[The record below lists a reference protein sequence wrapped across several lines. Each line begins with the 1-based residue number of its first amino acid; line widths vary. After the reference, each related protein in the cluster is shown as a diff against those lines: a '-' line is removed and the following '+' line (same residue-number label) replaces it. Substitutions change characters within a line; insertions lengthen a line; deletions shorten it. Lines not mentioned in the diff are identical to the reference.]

1 MIIDIKVP
9 SPGESIT
16 QVVLSS
22 WLVANGSKVEKDQEI
37 AEIDSDKATL
47 PLYAVES
54 GVISFIASEGDT
66 IAVGAVACSIDTEG
80 VGSENQIPKENIK
93 KEEITVQPETNSE
106 TVKVAEKTD
115 IHISPLARKLL
126 DSKGLNESQFVEILK
141 TMRFGREDVEEALK
155 LADSKKNVPIKE
167 IPKETITNNN
177 SGLSRETEHKKMSP
191 LRVKLAQ
198 RLVAV
203 KNQTAML
210 TTFNEVNMHEVME
223 LRKRNKDKFKEKYGV
238 GLGYMSFFTK
248 AVAVALNEFPAINS
262 MIDGEDMVF
271 HKYIDVSV
279 AVSTPKGLMAPV
291 VRNIENLSIPQIE
304 MEIARLAAKARDGK
318 ISLDEMTGGTF
329 TITNGGVFGSLM
341 STPIINPP
349 QSAIL
354 GMHNIVDRPIAEN
367 GLVVI
372 RPMMYIALSYDHRVV
387 DGKESV
393 SFLVRIKE
401 LLENPERLL
410 TEGKDAGKYL
420 LGL

>member
-9 SPGESIT
+9 SPGESIS
-16 QVVLSS
+16 QVVLST
-22 WLVANGSKVEKDQEI
+22 WLVANGSKVDKDQEI

-47 PLYAVES
+47 PLYATES
-54 GVISFIASEGDT
+54 GIISFKAEEGDT
-66 IAVGAVACSIDTEG
+66 IAVGDVACTINTEG
-80 VGSENQIPKENIK
+80 IVVEKGDNVSENKTLITEIVPEKV
-93 KEEITVQPETNSE
+93 KEEKAVE
-106 TVKVAEKTD
+106 EKSD
-115 IHISPLARKLL
+115 LHISPLARKML
-126 DSKGLNESQFVEILK
+126 DSEGLTESQFVDILK
-141 TMRFGREDVEEALK
+141 TMRFGREEVAEALHMAK
-155 LADSKKNVPIKE
+155 EAKKHSPKQKHEEVQESKSAP
-167 IPKETITNNN
+167 
-177 SGLSRETEHKKMSP
+177 LRETETKKMSP

-210 TTFNEVNMHEVME
+210 TTFNEVNMHQVIE
-223 LRKRNKDKFKEKYGV
+223 LRKENKDRFKEKYGV

-248 AVAVALNEFPAINS
+248 AAAIALQEFPAINS

-271 HKYIDVSV
+271 HKYIDISV

-291 VRNIENLSIPQIE
+291 VRNVENLNIPQIE
-304 MEIARLAAKARDGK
+304 IEIAQLASKAREGK
-318 ISLDEMTGGTF
+318 ISLDEMSGGTF

-354 GMHNIVDRPIAEN
+354 GMHNIVERPIAEN
-367 GLVVI
+367 GQVVI

-387 DGKESV
+387 DGRESV

-401 LLENPERLL
+401 LLENPEKLL
-410 TEGKDAGKYL
+410 IEGKDFGKAL
-420 LGL
+420 LEL